1 MAVLSFV
8 QIFEDFNIW
17 KLIFIRSVFRAD
29 VDLEKLFLSWIKH
42 EKETKIP
49 ASGQIWT
56 MLFARNANRRII
68 LKNVWFF
75 HSYIMPKFSNN

>member
-68 LKNVWFF
+68 LRMILSFLHYAKI
-75 HSYIMPKFSNN
+75 SSNN